1 MPQPAAI
8 PSDAAYERA
17 YRRWMLL
24 HGLTLPGAISLYAL
38 GLTGLYLF
46 DQTERM
52 AVLGGA
58 GLALAGLALMEGA
71 IWLETHNWLSRL
83 FRRVNMR
90 ASIAAERLA
99 RDDDQ
104 YVIEGV
110 QEVVFEWR
118 HVEVIQRDRD
128 WAGLALA
135 ALSMVSLALGLILS
149 ALVIRYWGWVHASP
163 LAVLTLASAAG
174 GFALARSVMRYAC
187 FSKRNFDPTDI
198 LQSRLLELLSE
209 VKDLRRAGIR
219 SSA

>member
-1 MPQPAAI
+1 MAKPVLS
-8 PSDAAYERA
+8 SDAAYERA
-17 YRRWMLL
+17 YRRWMLV
-24 HGLTLPGAISLYAL
+24 HGLTLPGAISVYAL
-38 GLTGLYLF
+38 GLTLLYIFGQSPL
-46 DQTERM
+46 T
-52 AVLGGA
+52 AVIGSML
-58 GLALAGLALMEGA
+58 LALAGLALMEGA
-71 IWLETHNWLSRL
+71 IWLETHNWLGRL

-99 RDDDQ
+99 RDDDH
-104 YVIEGV
+104 YVVEGV
-110 QEVVFEWR
+110 QDVVFEWR

-135 ALSMVSLALGLILS
+135 ALSMVSLALGFVLS

-187 FSKRNFDPTDI
+187 FSRRDFDPTDI
-198 LQSRLLELLSE
+198 LQSRLIELLTE

-219 SSA
+219 SSS